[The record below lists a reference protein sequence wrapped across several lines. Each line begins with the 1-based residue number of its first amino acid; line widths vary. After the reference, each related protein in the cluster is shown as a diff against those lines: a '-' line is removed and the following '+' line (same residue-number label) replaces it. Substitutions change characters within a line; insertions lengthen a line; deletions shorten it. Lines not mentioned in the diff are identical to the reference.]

1 MLLMMKNICE
11 TNVTNDN
18 KLQLRISGFY
28 RKRKIDGTDTKL
40 DISKDE
46 GDDEQDNISND
57 KSDEQGESLFIIP
70 SLRTFS

>member
-1 MLLMMKNICE
+1 MKNICE
-11 TNVTNDN
+11 TNVANDN
-18 KLQLRISGFY
+18 KLWSRISGSY

-57 KSDEQGESLFIIP
+57 
-70 SLRTFS
+70 